1 MRRSILFDEPYR
13 WVEAVA
19 QRREY
24 IEEQIRRSSPVIAA
38 SVTEGIVYF
47 TFYKRIP
54 KVYEIY
60 DGIAMGSIGHP
71 ADIET
76 IRMLLLNAAHMEGY
90 QRSPKDVTLN
100 RLILFSLS
108 PRLKNAFEE
117 VGASPML
124 VRSIFA
130 ETGGTVKADRLMAV
144 DFDGNV
150 EEGSGTLSI
159 AGSSSSRDR
168 IQGVLSRCL
177 DHPTTLQEVLPVL
190 LEAYMAGVYDDAELG
205 MDSGGNV
212 IDPSMKEQALR
223 RLFEENTQNTCL
235 LDRQKGSLVPVSLTF
250 LNKEVAH

>member
-38 SVTEGIVYF
+38 SVKEGIVYF

-60 DGIAMGSIGHP
+60 DRIAMGSIGHP
-71 ADIET
+71 ADIES
-76 IRMLLLNAAHMEGY
+76 IRMMLLNAAHVEGY

-100 RLILFSLS
+100 RLVLFSLS

-117 VGASPML
+117 VGSSPML

-130 ETGGTVKADRLMAV
+130 ETGRTMESDRLMAV

-150 EEGSGTLSI
+150 EEGSKTLSI
-159 AGSSSSRDR
+159 AGSPPSRER
-168 IQGVLSRCL
+168 IQDVFSRRQEL
-177 DHPTTLQEVLPVL
+177 PTALQEVLPIL
-190 LEAYMAGVYDDAELG
+190 LEGYMAGVYDDTELG
-205 MDSGGNV
+205 LDSGGNLV
-212 IDPSMKEQALR
+212 DPAKKEQALR
-223 RLFEENTQNTCL
+223 RLFEENTQNACL
-235 LDRQKGSLVPVSLTF
+235 LDRQKGSLIPVSLTF
-250 LNKEVAH
+250 LSKEVAQ